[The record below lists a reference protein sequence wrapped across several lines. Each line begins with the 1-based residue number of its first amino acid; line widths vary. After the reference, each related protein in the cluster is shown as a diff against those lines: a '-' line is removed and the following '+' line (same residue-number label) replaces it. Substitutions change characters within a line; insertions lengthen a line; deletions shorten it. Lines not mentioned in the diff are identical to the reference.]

1 MCKQSGDCCLQSLGG
16 EGGGFFWFSR
26 PEGAKTN
33 QPRATPWVPR
43 QRIPGSPERAK
54 QGDNRRLATT
64 LLRPFRAEISD
75 AVITQGGAPRLTP
88 LRSALGCHVT
98 PLRGKRRNQLSPLP
112 PCQFPMSAPILQ
124 HPSHKVTDHFLDLRK
139 MVDIGSGAQRKLD
152 DIALAPN
159 GERSR
164 QAAVH
169 VRTLGARWAQTYRIQ
184 FCRG

>member
-1 MCKQSGDCCLQSLGG
+1 MPTACPW
-16 EGGGFFWFSR
+16 EPHVRRWFSR

-54 QGDNRRLATT
+54 QGENRGLATT

-98 PLRGKRRNQLSPLP
+98 PLRGKRRNKLAFATLPIPDVNPNFTAPAPLP
-112 PCQFPMSAPILQ
+112 CSSLKTRRRPTVDQAPSAVYVIPHAI
-124 HPSHKVTDHFLDLRK
+124 
-139 MVDIGSGAQRKLD
+139 DIGSLILR
-152 DIALAPN
+152 
-159 GERSR
+159 
-164 QAAVH
+164 AVS
-169 VRTLGARWAQTYRIQ
+169 LS
-184 FCRG
+184 CR